1 MTGPCFVDAN
11 VLVYIRDPRDPEKQ
25 LRAAAW
31 RDHLWLSGLGRT
43 SVQALSET
51 YAVLRR
57 IRRDAPAGELWD
69 GIALYFAWNPH
80 PVDEA
85 LMRRAR
91 EIEQRFRI
99 SWWDSMIVAAAQ
111 LQDCT
116 LLLTEDLQ
124 DGGAY
129 GTVTVRS
136 PFTLEVREAAA
147 TYAVQPRAASPHR
160 PRGRPRRVEKSGT
173 DHYFRK
179 QK

>member
-11 VLVYIRDPRDPEKQ
+11 VLVYLWDPRDPAKQ
-25 LRAAAW
+25 QRAAAW

-43 SVQALSET
+43 SAQALSET

-69 GIALYFAWNPH
+69 GIAPYFAWNPH

-85 LMRRAR
+85 VLRRAR

-99 SWWDSMIVAAAQ
+99 SWWDSTIVAAAQ
-111 LQDCT
+111 LQDCA

-124 DGGAY
+124 DGMAFG
-129 GTVTVRS
+129 GVTVRS
-136 PFTLEVREAAA
+136 PFTLEVRDAAA
-147 TYAVQPRAASPHR
+147 TYAVRPRLASPHR
-160 PRGRPRRVEKSGT
+160 PRGRPRRAALAG
-173 DHYFRK
+173 H
-179 QK
+179 QAGNQG